1 MINSISWLDVESGR
15 RHLAR
20 VMKFWMVAGV
30 LVATPTILAARDFM
44 QPTFAFG
51 PPRLVR
57 LGTEIVF

>member
-1 MINSISWLDVESGR
+1 
-15 RHLAR
+15 
-20 VMKFWMVAGV
+20 MKFWMVAGV
-30 LVATPTILAARDFM
+30 LVATPTILAARDFL